1 MQTLS
6 RAWSDTS
13 LSDLLA
19 TAHEIT
25 GRHFPREILF
35 AAPSQK
41 HYDTGIYQNQRKEF
55 LTMSVTGDACGLMC
69 DHCGT
74 KVLEGMLAAKSP
86 TRFAEIGAQIVSRGA
101 KGVLVSGGCLDDGSV
116 PLDRFIDDIARLKDD
131 GLTVLV
137 HTGIVRRSVAQG
149 LKRAGVDQ
157 ILLDIIGD
165 NDTIRDVYHLNRTT
179 EDYGQALKILQ
190 EEGLASIPHVVVGL
204 HYGEIRG
211 EYRALEMIRD
221 YGAQQL
227 VIVVL
232 QPIPGTVMAHVK
244 SVSAEDVGR
253 VLAAARVMMPTM
265 SISLGCAKPVGPE
278 KRLMEQY
285 AVDVGVQ
292 SIAYPLPS
300 TVRYAEQQHYAI
312 RYHEQCCS
320 ILTE

>member
-1 MQTLS
+1 MATLP
-6 RAWSDTS
+6 S
-13 LSDLLA
+13 LFTNPPLEELLA
-19 TAHEIT
+19 EANQISM
-25 GRHFPREILF
+25 RHFPREILF

-41 HYDTGIYQNQRKEF
+41 HYDTGIYRNQRKEF

-86 TRFAEIGAQIVSRGA
+86 TRFAEIGAQIVSQGA
-101 KGVLVSGGCLDDGSV
+101 QGVLVSGGCLDDGSV
-116 PLDRFIDDIARLKDD
+116 PLDRFIDDIARLKAD

-165 NDTIRDVYHLNRTT
+165 NDTIRDVYHLNRTV
-179 EDYGQALKILQ
+179 EDYAEALSILQ
-190 EEGLASIPHVVVGL
+190 EEGLTAVPHVVVGL

-211 EYRALEMIRD
+211 EYRALELIRD
-221 YGAQQL
+221 YGAQQV

-232 QPIPGTVMAHVK
+232 QPIPGTAMADVK
-244 SVSAEDVGR
+244 SVPAADVGR
-253 VLAAARVMMPTM
+253 VLAAARMMMPTM

-292 SIAYPLPS
+292 SIAYPLPT
-300 TVRYAEQQHYAI
+300 TVRYAEQQDYAV

-320 ILTE
+320 IL

>member
-1 MQTLS
+1 MEALSSLWTDTPLETLL
-6 RAWSDTS
+6 TE
-13 LSDLLA
+13 
-19 TAHEIT
+19 AHQVSE
-25 GRHFPREILF
+25 RHFPREILF

-41 HYDTGIYQNQRKEF
+41 HYDTGIYQNQRKDF

-101 KGVLVSGGCLDDGSV
+101 QGVLVSGGCLDDGSV
-116 PLDRFIDDIARLKDD
+116 PLDRFIDDIARLKSD

-137 HTGIVRRSVAQG
+137 HTGIVRRAVAQG

-165 NDTIRDVYHLNRTT
+165 NNTIRDVYHLNRTV
-179 EDYGQALKILQ
+179 EDYAEALSILQ
-190 EEGLASIPHVVVGL
+190 EEGLSAVPHVVVGL
-204 HYGEIRG
+204 HYGKIRG

-232 QPIPGTVMAHVK
+232 QPIPGTAMAAVP
-244 SVSAEDVGR
+244 SVPAGEVGR
-253 VLAAARVMMPTM
+253 VLAAARMMMPAM
-265 SISLGCAKPVGPE
+265 PISLGCAKPAGPE

-285 AVDVGVQ
+285 AVDIGVQ
-292 SIAYPLPS
+292 SIAYPLPT
-300 TVRYAEQQHYAI
+300 TVRYAEQHDYVI

-320 ILTE
+320 IL